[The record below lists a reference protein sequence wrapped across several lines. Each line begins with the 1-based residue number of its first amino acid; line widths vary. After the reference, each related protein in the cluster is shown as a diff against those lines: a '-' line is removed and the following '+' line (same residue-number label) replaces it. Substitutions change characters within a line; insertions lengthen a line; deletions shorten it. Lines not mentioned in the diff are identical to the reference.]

1 VNDKLPPSLNRFAA
15 ELEHAIRR
23 ELTPRRD
30 RRLGRVLR
38 ARPRL
43 LAGTTV
49 GAASIGA
56 IVALV
61 LSAAG
66 SSPAFAVTRHRD
78 GSYTVAVRSL
88 TAIPAAN
95 HRLSQ
100 LGVRAWIAKMG
111 PGCNT
116 ALLPNGQA
124 IVRITPR
131 PSRSATT
138 VIAAWR
144 NGNQVKVA
152 SSMTQAAATA
162 CVPPC
167 PGGGANWV
175 APNVHPTTVGNG
187 PGSASSGNSGNSGNS
202 GSGNSGN
209 SGSSGTEPA
218 ATVRARARARAR
230 ARGGSSSSSSG
241 YNWTRT
247 TIVCPA
253 PPPPGGGNSG
263 NSGNSGSGNS

>member
-1 VNDKLPPSLNRFAA
+1 MNDKLPPSLIRFAA
-15 ELEHAIRR
+15 ELEQAIRD
-23 ELTPRRD
+23 ELRPRRD

-49 GAASIGA
+49 GAASIG
-56 IVALV
+56 VGLALV

-78 GSYTVAVRSL
+78 GSYTVALRTL

-95 HRLSQ
+95 RKLSRL
-100 LGVRAWIAKMG
+100 GARAWITKVG
-111 PGCNT
+111 PGCNIASLRSGLTT
-116 ALLPNGQA
+116 ARFTGA
-124 IVRITPR
+124 
-131 PSRSATT
+131 SRSATT

-152 SSMTQAAATA
+152 SSMTKATASA

-167 PGGGANWV
+167 PSGANWV
-175 APNVHPTTVGNG
+175 RVVVTPSIHPG
-187 PGSASSGNSGNSGNS
+187 PSGGSSGNSGNSGS

-209 SGSSGTEPA
+209 SGSSGN
-218 ATVRARARARAR
+218 
-230 ARGGSSSSSSG
+230 GGSPGSSG
-241 YNWTRT
+241 NGRSWTITAPT
-247 TIVCPA
+247 TIACPG
-253 PPPPGGGNSG
+253 PPPASGGNSG